1 MLAASDQGDAEMLT
15 IIITNAYTTSAPS
28 RTSVTLAADASLAS
42 LHEAVASSVGFVAST
57 FELHKTDGT
66 VHAYGA
72 AGADATTLAEALITN
87 KCRLRLQGVDG
98 GFPTPVDPAAPTGNA
113 AAALGTVALWSASQG
128 HSSAAYGPVAR
139 AAAAKPLSNAD
150 GFRGL
155 VNQGATCYL
164 SSVVQS
170 LYMTP
175 EFRAAIYALGGPPT
189 AEIGSGGA
197 EAAPIAWTLQELFV
211 HLQTSEQTAVE
222 TRALTASFGWASA
235 DSFEQ
240 VAGVG

>member
-1 MLAASDQGDAEMLT
+1 MTAASDRQKRARKSHGQATPRSVTGRGWTDRVGVVDAGSRGGAHRSQKYAL
-15 IIITNAYTTSAPS
+15 SPS
-28 RTSVTLAADASLAS
+28 RVSGSRNAEIA
-42 LHEAVASSVGFVAST
+42 ASSEEIGVCASS
-57 FELHKTDGT
+57 KRRM
-66 VHAYGA
+66 A
-72 AGADATTLAEALITN
+72 
-87 KCRLRLQGVDG
+87 RLMSSK
-98 GFPTPVDPAAPTGNA
+98 
-113 AAALGTVALWSASQG
+113 SASQG

-139 AAAAKPLSNAD
+139 AAATAKPLSNAD